1 MPTTQLGSIRLIPR
15 DLVNRFKAP
24 YESATFY
31 KHLFFGVILCG
42 GAGVFLTILKPQ
54 WVMEDFSAALL
65 GYFPA
70 LVGGA
75 VLEFTEEQQ
84 PYLRSF
90 GFLALCLLL
99 PLTVV
104 AVRTQHGWQL
114 LWCITGTI
122 LSILLWWVA
131 NGLDNRFNDVTAQS
145 ALGGDVSSG
154 LPQSTETGWKK

>member
-1 MPTTQLGSIRLIPR
+1 MPTPLGSIRLMPG

-24 YESATFY
+24 SESLTFY

-54 WVMEDFSAALL
+54 WIMEDFSAALL

-70 LVGGA
+70 VVGGA

-90 GFLALCLLL
+90 GILALCLLL
-99 PLTVV
+99 PLTVA
-104 AVRTQHGWQL
+104 AVKTQHGWQFFL
-114 LWCITGTI
+114 CLIGTV
-122 LSILLWWVA
+122 LSI
-131 NGLDNRFNDVTAQS
+131 Q
-145 ALGGDVSSG
+145 
-154 LPQSTETGWKK
+154 